1 MNTRSN
7 RLGSAYQAAKD
18 GTYRPWRSSVT
29 ASATSSAD
37 DVITTS
43 ESAGYPYM
51 PGSKERGG
59 TSEAAAQAI
68 APAASYLRGRVLA
81 CLSERGPATADEC
94 AARLDLDILSIRPRF
109 SELAHLGLIVKTGE
123 RRPNRSGALAN
134 VWRVP
139 S

>member
-1 MNTRSN
+1 MSTRSN

-29 ASATSSAD
+29 ASAAPSAG
-37 DVITTS
+37 DVITPP

-81 CLSERGPATADEC
+81 SLREHPATADEC
-94 AARLDLDILSIRPRF
+94 ASRLDLDILSVRPRL
-109 SELAHLGLIVKTGE
+109 SELSRLGLIVKTGE
-123 RRPNRSGALAN
+123 RRANRSGALAN
-134 VWRVP
+134 VWRAP